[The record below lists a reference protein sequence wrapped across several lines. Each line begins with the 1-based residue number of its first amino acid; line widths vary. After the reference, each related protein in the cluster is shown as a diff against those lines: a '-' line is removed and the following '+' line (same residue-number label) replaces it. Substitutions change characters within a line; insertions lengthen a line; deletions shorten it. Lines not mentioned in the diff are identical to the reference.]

1 MAVLYL
7 LWLVLAG
14 IFFSF
19 AYMFLRQAQ
28 SPLRTF
34 QVRQRGTEG
43 GKAGE
48 PDKAMTDLA
57 LEVNNY
63 LESINTTNRNLNRTA
78 AISALICGLV
88 AIVSLVI
95 AFYQASLIG

>member
-7 LWLVLAG
+7 LWLILAG
-14 IFFSF
+14 VFFSF

-43 GKAGE
+43 VKGGE

-78 AISALICGLV
+78 AISAFICGLV
-88 AIVSLVI
+88 ALVSLVI
-95 AFYQASLIG
+95 AFYQASLVG

>member
-7 LWLVLAG
+7 LWLILAG
-14 IFFSF
+14 VFFSF

-34 QVRQRGTEG
+34 QVRQRGGEG
-43 GKAGE
+43 AKGAE
-48 PDKAMTDLA
+48 ADKAMADLA

-63 LESINTTNRNLNRTA
+63 LDSINGTNRNLNRTA
-78 AISALICGLV
+78 SISSFICGLV
-88 AIVSLVI
+88 ALVSLVI
-95 AFYQASLIG
+95 AFYQASLV

>member
-1 MAVLYL
+1 MVVLYL
-7 LWLVLAG
+7 LWLILAG
-14 IFFSF
+14 VFISF

-34 QVRQRGTEG
+34 QVRQRGAEG

-48 PDKAMTDLA
+48 PDKAATDLA

-63 LESINTTNRNLNRTA
+63 LESINSTNRNLNRTA
-78 AISALICGLV
+78 AISSFICGL
-88 AIVSLVI
+88 ISLVSLVI
-95 AFYQASLIG
+95 SIYQGNLGG